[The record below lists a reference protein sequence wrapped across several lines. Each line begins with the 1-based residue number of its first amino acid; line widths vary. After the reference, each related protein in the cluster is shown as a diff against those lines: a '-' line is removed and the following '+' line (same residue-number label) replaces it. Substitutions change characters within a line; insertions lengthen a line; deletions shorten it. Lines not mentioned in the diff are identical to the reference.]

1 MSSLAAGASVT
12 RARLAVLGAAVLFS
26 TGGAAIKACS
36 LSGLAVACLRSGIA
50 AIALALLLP
59 IARRGWTRR
68 TIVVGLAYAG
78 TMILFVTANKLTTAA
93 NTIFL
98 QSTAPLYVLLASPWL
113 LGERA
118 RKSDG
123 LYMAVLAVGLAMFF
137 VGGRAPDR
145 LAPNPSLG
153 NALAV
158 LAGVTW
164 GGTVLGLRWLSQP
177 DERGRSPSN
186 LTGVL
191 AGNVF
196 AFLFCLPLAYPFGA
210 VSALDSLSLL
220 YLGAIQIALSYVL
233 LSGGLA
239 KIPALEGSLLLTVEP
254 VLNPIWAFWMHG
266 EYPGK
271 WAAAGGGLILGA
283 TVLRTASGYWR
294 SRRAAAS

>member
-1 MSSLAAGASVT
+1 MSTAAASVT

-36 LSGLAVACLRSGIA
+36 LSGLAVASLRSGIA
-50 AIALALLLP
+50 AIAIALLLP
-59 IARRGWTRR
+59 SARRGWTRR

-118 RKSDG
+118 KKSDA
-123 LYMAVLAVGLAMFF
+123 LYMAVLAAGLAMFF
-137 VGGRAPDR
+137 VGGRTPDR
-145 LAPNPSLG
+145 LAPNPTLG
-153 NALAV
+153 NVLAV

-177 DERGRSPSN
+177 DQRGRTPSN

-210 VSALDSLSLL
+210 VSAPDALSLV
-220 YLGAIQIALSYVL
+220 YLGVIQIALSYVL
-233 LSGGLA
+233 LSGGLS

-266 EYPGK
+266 EFPGP

-283 TVLRTASGYWR
+283 TVLRTASGYR
-294 SRRAAAS
+294 SSPHGRPS